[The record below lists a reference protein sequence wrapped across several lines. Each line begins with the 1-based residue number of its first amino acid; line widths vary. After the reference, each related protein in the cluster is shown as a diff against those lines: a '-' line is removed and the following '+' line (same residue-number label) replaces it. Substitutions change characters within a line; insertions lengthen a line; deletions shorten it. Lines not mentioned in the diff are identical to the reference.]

1 MPLLRAEFVHRRPR
15 LESVLKHDVS
25 QVLYLPFDRDDG
37 SYARDRSGYVN
48 HGTIYGATRVAGK
61 IGAGLSFDGVDDYVN
76 VSDSDSLDL
85 TTAITLS
92 LWINP
97 NSSAVWKRIL
107 DKESAA
113 VPDVYM
119 LCFADSAG
127 KLRARIAG
135 GALDSIGSVPFGS
148 WSHVAVTFDYDAD
161 HIIRL
166 YINGVEDNSLD
177 WPSLMQTNVQDLL
190 IGQYTGGSGYNF
202 DGLKDEV
209 RIFNRA
215 LSAAEIQRVMN
226 MRGI

>member
-1 MPLLRAEFVHRRPR
+1 MDE
-15 LESVLKHDVS
+15 
-25 QVLYLPFDRDDG
+25 G
-37 SYARDRSGYVN
+37 SGHPKDFSSYKN
-48 HGTIYGATRVAGK
+48 HGTNYGASWVDGK
-61 IGAGLSFDGVDDYVN
+61 YGKALSFDGVDDYVN

-113 VPDVYM
+113 VPHVYM

-215 LSAAEIQRVMN
+215 LSQAEIQRIMN